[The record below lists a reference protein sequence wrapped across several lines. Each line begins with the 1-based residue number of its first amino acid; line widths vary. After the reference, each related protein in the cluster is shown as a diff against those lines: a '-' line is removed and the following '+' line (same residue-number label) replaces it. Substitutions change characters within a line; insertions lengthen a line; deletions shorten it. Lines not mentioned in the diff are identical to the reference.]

1 MELELDFFD
10 PIKMMESGQCF
21 RMVRLNEQT
30 VETVALGRRLAITT
44 LGNHRFRFDCT
55 AEEFDRIWRP
65 YFALDTDYSAI
76 AAAAPQGDTYLARAL
91 AHTRGLRILRQ
102 DPWETLCCFILSQRK
117 NLKAIRTCVEKIC
130 DTYGEPVEGTTRKSF
145 PSPKRLAAAG
155 DGGLCLCGL
164 GYRAPYL
171 LDAARQVAEGRI
183 DLSALA
189 ALPDAEL
196 AAALQTIHGVGIKVA
211 NCVMLFAYG
220 RLSCVPVDVWI
231 QRVVDIAYGGR
242 SPFAEYGPYAGVYQ
256 QALFMFARDA
266 GFEAYGPISEP
277 SDARKE

>member
-1 MELELDFFD
+1 MELQLDCFD
-10 PIKMMESGQCF
+10 PFKIADSGQCF
-21 RMVRLNEQT
+21 RMEANGNI
-30 VETVALGRRLAITT
+30 VETIALGRRLAITD
-44 LGNHRFRFDCT
+44 LGNNRFRFDCT

-65 YFALDTDYSAI
+65 YFALDTDYSALL
-76 AAAAPQGDTYLARAL
+76 AAAPEGDAYLARAL
-91 AHTRGLRILRQ
+91 AHTRGLRVLRQ

-130 DTYGEPVEGTTRKSF
+130 DTYGEPMEGTARKSF
-145 PSPKRLAAAG
+145 PSPERLAAG

-171 LDAARQVAEGRI
+171 LDAARQVADGRI

-189 ALPDAEL
+189 ALPDAVL

-231 QRVVDIAYGGR
+231 QRVINVVYGGR

-256 QALFMFARDA
+256 QALFMFARDT

-277 SDARKE
+277 SGAC